1 MIQDKAVDEG
11 PGSPESTDPRLA
23 NNTTL
28 SNVPAERL
36 PGADTE
42 EASIDVGTYIDET
55 RSSDETQD
63 GSAVSVWVTQ
73 LLTTMEKTSAKTDVP
88 GRTPDQ
94 DKAFLLQLYRENY
107 SAAMA
112 LALLRI
118 RFSVE

>member
-1 MIQDKAVDEG
+1 MIQDKAVVEG
-11 PGSPESTDPRLA
+11 PGSPESTSPRLA
-23 NNTTL
+23 YSTTL
-28 SNVPAERL
+28 LNVPAERL